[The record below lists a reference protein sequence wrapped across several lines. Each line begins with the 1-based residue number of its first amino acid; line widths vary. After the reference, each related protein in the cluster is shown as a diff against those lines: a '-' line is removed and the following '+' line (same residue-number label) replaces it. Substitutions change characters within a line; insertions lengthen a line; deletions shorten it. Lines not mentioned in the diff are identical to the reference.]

1 MKKYAISNDIVIH
14 EHNVIYQ
21 LFDQLIESLSD
32 ISLKLPIIEE
42 EEDIG

>member
-32 ISLKLPIIEE
+32 KLPIIEE

>member
-21 LFDQLIESLSD
+21 LFDQLIESFSD
-32 ISLKLPIIEE
+32 KLPIIEE

>member
-21 LFDQLIESLSD
+21 LFDQLIVSLSD
-32 ISLKLPIIEE
+32 KLPIIEE